1 LRLPRSWLRGGRV
14 RHAGRQAKQANQD
27 AARRFR
33 DCPTPTL
40 ADTPEIEVALIAD
53 RSTAPAGTGE
63 TALIA
68 AVPALAKALRDASGW
83 RATRLPVTFAD
94 LPEGAG

>member
-1 LRLPRSWLRGGRV
+1 
-14 RHAGRQAKQANQD
+14 
-27 AARRFR
+27 
-33 DCPTPTL
+33 
-40 ADTPEIEVALIAD
+40 
-53 RSTAPAGTGE
+53 
-63 TALIA
+63 LIA